1 MKKTITTREFE
12 VPMEALMEVADLLIE
27 HELPHHI
34 SATDEENDMITISV
48 EYEKDDR
55 EVIHEI
61 EDIIDDYSDEDDDD
75 DEEDED
81 EEDDRK

>member
-12 VPMEALMEVADLLIE
+12 VPMNALIAVAGLLVE

-34 SATDEENDMITISV
+34 SGTDEENDIITIEV
-48 EYEKDDR
+48 EYGKEER

-61 EDIIDDYSDEDDDD
+61 EDIIDDHSEDDEEEDEDDDD
-75 DEEDED
+75 EEQ
-81 EEDDRK
+81 K